1 MSIPTT
7 PRSAGPLA
15 GTVVV
20 DLSRALAGPHAGQML
35 GDQGARVIKVET
47 PGTGDDS
54 RGWGPPFAG
63 PEDDPQS
70 TYYLS
75 TNRNKESIALDL
87 KSETGT
93 ATLTE
98 LIARAD
104 VLIENFRAGVLDRLG
119 FSTTALAELNP
130 RLIVLSITGFG
141 HDGPEAARA
150 GYDQIAQGEGGL
162 MSITGSG
169 PDDFQRVGVPIADLL
184 AGIHGAYG
192 VLAALLERER
202 TGRGKVVRTSLI
214 AGMVGIHAFQ
224 GTRAT
229 IGGMTPEPGGNHHA
243 TLAPY
248 GLFTCRDGAVQI
260 SVGNEKMWQRFCEAF
275 DLDAA
280 DPRFATNGER
290 FAHREELIAV
300 IEERFGRFD
309 SAPLLEKLSEAG
321 IPAGVV
327 RTLPEVYEWEQALSQ
342 GLKITAAHP
351 TIGDIDLPG
360 PPLRFFDA
368 DGTGETET
376 TVTEH
381 LAPPRLSEHD
391 REIRSWLED

>member
-1 MSIPTT
+1 MTIPST
-7 PRSAGPLA
+7 PRSQGPLA

-35 GDQGARVIKVET
+35 GDLGARVIKVET
-47 PGTGDDS
+47 PGSGDDS

-87 KSETGT
+87 KSEDGVR
-93 ATLTE
+93 TLTGLVE
-98 LIARAD
+98 RAD

-119 FSTTALAELNP
+119 FSTTQLAELNP
-130 RLIVLSITGFG
+130 RLVVLSITGFG
-141 HDGPEAARA
+141 HYGPEASRA

-162 MSITGSG
+162 MSLTGSG
-169 PDDFQRVGVPIADLL
+169 PDDYQRVGVPIADLL

-229 IGGMTPEPGGNHHA
+229 IGGMTPQPGGNHHA

-290 FAHREELIAV
+290 FANRDELISQ
-300 IEERFGRFD
+300 IEERFAQFD

-327 RTLPEVYEWEQALSQ
+327 RTLPEVYAWEQARSQ
-342 GLKITAAHP
+342 GLKITTAHP

-368 DGTGETET
+368 DGSGETET

-381 LAPPRLSEHD
+381 IAPPRLSADEQA
-391 REIRSWLED
+391 IRDWLEG

>member
-1 MSIPTT
+1 MLF
-7 PRSAGPLA
+7 RS
-15 GTVVV
+15 
-20 DLSRALAGPHAGQML
+20 
-35 GDQGARVIKVET
+35 
-47 PGTGDDS
+47 
-54 RGWGPPFAG
+54 
-63 PEDDPQS
+63 
-70 TYYLS
+70 
-75 TNRNKESIALDL
+75 
-87 KSETGT
+87 
-93 ATLTE
+93 
-98 LIARAD
+98 
-104 VLIENFRAGVLDRLG
+104 
-119 FSTTALAELNP
+119 
-130 RLIVLSITGFG
+130 
-141 HDGPEAARA
+141 
-150 GYDQIAQGEGGL
+150 
-162 MSITGSG
+162 
-169 PDDFQRVGVPIADLL
+169 
-184 AGIHGAYG
+184 IHGAYG

-229 IGGMTPEPGGNHHA
+229 IAGMTPQPGGNHHA

-248 GLFTCRDGAVQI
+248 GLFSCRDGAVQI

-290 FAHREELIAV
+290 FAHRDELISE
-300 IEERFGRFD
+300 IEERFAHFD
-309 SAPLLEKLSEAG
+309 AAPLLEKLAEAG

-342 GLKITAAHP
+342 GLRITTAHP

-368 DGTGETET
+368 DGSGETET

-381 LAPPRLSEHD
+381 IAPPRLSADEQA
-391 REIRSWLED
+391 IRDWLEG